1 MPRFAARWAERLGA
15 ELRAVEE
22 WWLPAECLLCLEPV
36 PRREGRALICAS
48 CRRRWHPVAAPFC
61 ERCGETLDGA
71 LGPVPGIPGGRDSAP
86 APHSCPSAA
95 WPAVLSRVRSAAWLD
110 GGARRAVHHLK
121 YEGWWRAADD
131 LAAAMRPLD
140 PIAAGAVLVP
150 VPLGARRERER
161 GYNQAECLAAA
172 LGRLAGLPVRP
183 RLLAR
188 ARETPTQTKLTPEV
202 RRANVHRAF
211 RVRDSLPA
219 GRLVLVD
226 DVYTTGATLAAAAE
240 ALAAAGA
247 PRVEAVTFA
256 RGTGPLP
263 RT

>member
-15 ELRAVEE
+15 GLQAVEE
-22 WWLPAECLLCLEPV
+22 WWLPAECPLCLGPV
-36 PRREGRALICAS
+36 PRREGRALVCAS
-48 CRRRWHPVAAPFC
+48 CRRRWRAVAPPLC
-61 ERCGETLDGA
+61 ERCGETLEGA
-71 LGPVPGIPGGRDSAP
+71 IGGGVPGTGHTCPGVQ
-86 APHSCPSAA
+86 
-95 WPAVLSRVRSAAWLD
+95 WPAVLGRVRSAAWLD
-110 GGARRAVHHLK
+110 GGARQAVHLLK

-131 LAAAMRPLD
+131 LAAAMRRLEPL
-140 PIAAGAVLVP
+140 AAGAVLVP

-161 GYNQAECLAAA
+161 GYNQAERLAAA
-172 LGRLAGLPVRP
+172 LGRAAALAVRP

-188 ARETPTQTKLTPEV
+188 ARETATQTKLTPEA
-202 RRANVHRAF
+202 RRANVHGAF
-211 RVRDSLPA
+211 RVRGPLPA

-247 PRVEAVTFA
+247 TRVEAVTFA

>member
-1 MPRFAARWAERLGA
+1 VLG
-15 ELRAVEE
+15 
-22 WWLPAECLLCLEPV
+22 
-36 PRREGRALICAS
+36 
-48 CRRRWHPVAAPFC
+48 
-61 ERCGETLDGA
+61 
-71 LGPVPGIPGGRDSAP
+71 
-86 APHSCPSAA
+86 
-95 WPAVLSRVRSAAWLD
+95 RVRSAAWLD
-110 GGARRAVHHLK
+110 GGARQAVHLLK

-131 LAAAMRPLD
+131 LAAAMRPLE
-140 PIAAGAVLVP
+140 PLTAGAVLVP

-161 GYNQAECLAAA
+161 GYNQAERLASALGRAAA
-172 LGRLAGLPVRP
+172 LAVRP

-188 ARETPTQTKLTPEV
+188 ARETATQTKLTPEA
-202 RRANVHRAF
+202 RRANVHGAF
-211 RVRDSLPA
+211 HVRGPLPG

-247 PRVEAVTFA
+247 TRVEAVTFA